1 MGNLLNSLAT
11 VAESMRATQLAIEL
25 AGNNVSNAKTPNF
38 AKQRLDLEARRFEV
52 NRGLAGGVR
61 AGSLISSRQDY
72 LEQAVQE
79 QSNRLGR
86 FSQQTSDLEQLEA
99 IFDVSAGSGLGS
111 SIDRL
116 FESFSAL
123 SVRPNDTPAREAV
136 LGRARDLAQGFR
148 LTAST
153 LGSANSNA
161 RNGLGA
167 TVAEIN
173 DIGAQI
179 QKYNLQIRSDARN
192 LQDPGLE
199 AGIYGQ
205 LEKLS
210 ELVDFDTIR
219 AEDGTLTVSLGG
231 QTPLAVGASYFPI
244 RADVSPTGGGAILR
258 NAQGGEITG
267 QIQQGRLRGQ
277 LEQQNGFLPA
287 LSADLDRLASTIAN
301 SVNTVLGS
309 GRDRDGNTPTKDLF
323 SFDATRGAAATLAV
337 NDLIPSELAAAS
349 ADAPGGNGNALSL
362 ADLSR
367 SRVIDDY
374 AVGQFY
380 GSLAGRVGR
389 TLANSRSDEHSQT
402 LLLAQARNLR
412 ATATEVSIDE
422 EAANLVAFQRQ
433 FEANGELIRIL
444 NSLTETTINLIR

>member
-11 VAESMRATQLAIEL
+11 VADSMRATQLAIEL

-72 LEQAVQE
+72 LEQAVHE
-79 QSNRLGR
+79 QNNRLGR
-86 FSQQTSDLEQLEA
+86 FSQQTSDLERLEP

-111 SIDRL
+111 TIDRL

-123 SVRPNDTPAREAV
+123 SVNPNDTPAREAV
-136 LGRARDLAQGFR
+136 LARARDLAQGFR

-153 LGSANSNA
+153 IGSANSNA
-161 RNGLGA
+161 RSELSA
-167 TVAEIN
+167 TVAAVN

-179 QKYNLQIRSDARN
+179 QKYNLEVRSDVRN

-199 AGIYGQ
+199 AGIYKQ

-219 AEDGTLTVSLGG
+219 AEDGTFTVSLGG
-231 QTPLAVGASYFPI
+231 QTPLAVGASFFPI
-244 RADVSPTGGGAILR
+244 SADVSPTGGGAILR

-287 LSADLDRLASTIAN
+287 LSADLDRLSSTIAN
-301 SVNTVLGS
+301 AVNTVLAG
-309 GRDRDGNTPTKDLF
+309 GVDRDGNAPAQDLF
-323 SFDATRGAAATLAV
+323 IYDAARGAAATLAV
-337 NDLIPSELAAAS
+337 NDLAPRELAAAE
-349 ADAPGGNGNALSL
+349 ADAPGGNGNALTL

-367 SRVIDDY
+367 SRLIDDY

-389 TLANSRSDEHSQT
+389 TLANARNDEHSQT

-412 ATATEVSIDE
+412 ATETEVSINE

-433 FEANGELIRIL
+433 YEANAELIRIL